1 MMKKGITA
9 MISGAAAAAVVGTAV
24 YLMNEQNHSMKKI
37 KRSAA
42 KTVRAMGNIVDG
54 VSEIIR

>member
-1 MMKKGITA
+1 MKNKGITA
-9 MISGAAAAAVVGTAV
+9 MVSGAAAAAVVGTAV
-24 YLMNEQNHSMKKI
+24 YLMSGQNSSMKKI

-54 VSEIIR
+54 VSEMIR

>member
-1 MMKKGITA
+1 MNKGITA
-9 MISGAAAAAVVGTAV
+9 LVSGAATAAVVGVTV
-24 YLMNEQNHSMKKI
+24 YFMGGKNNSMKKI

-54 VSEIIR
+54 VSEMIH